1 MFCRLH
7 PPKQGTADYLYI
19 IMELIV
25 KGPAPTYVLRGNAGM
40 LGFFSPCA
48 IVAVQNYWLD
58 CQLEM
63 FNSAKRIKILY
74 TVQWLSRRLDYL
86 HLRLTVRSWKIN
98 LGKDPGAKQSKLI
111 TCNAEI
117 MKFLLLLQPLI
128 MPRNLRCRQVFFVL
142 TKT

>member
-1 MFCRLH
+1 MRACWF
-7 PPKQGTADYLYI
+7 
-19 IMELIV
+19 
-25 KGPAPTYVLRGNAGM
+25 
-40 LGFFSPCA
+40 FFSCA

-58 CQLEM
+58 RQPEM

-98 LGKDPGAKQSKLI
+98 LDKDPGAKQSKLI

-128 MPRNLRCRQVFFVL
+128 IPRKLRCRQVFFVL